1 MFSTGQWIFA
11 LLFLISFVSI
21 AIFVYKKDSQIH
33 QQHYKGSYKVVWGFF
48 IFIVLLFV
56 MKIFLKR

>member
-11 LLFLISFVSI
+11 VLFLISFVAI
-21 AIFVYKKDSQIH
+21 AIYVYKKDAQIH
-33 QQHYKGSYKVVWGFF
+33 QHHYKGSSKVVWGFF
-48 IFIVLLFV
+48 IFIFLLFI

>member
-11 LLFLISFVSI
+11 LLFLISFVII
-21 AIFVYKKDSQIH
+21 AIYVYRKDAQVH
-33 QQHYKGSYKVVWGFF
+33 QFHYKGSYKVVWGFF
-48 IFIVLLFV
+48 IFIFLLFV